1 MNTPEPLLDS
11 TSQDNPREP
20 MWRAMLTSPD
30 PYRRKKRFFLR
41 IPSSP
46 RCKLCAAPFGLP
58 GSLWMSRI
66 GHQRWAKNPKYC
78 AGCFGMIVASHGGA
92 EVECSLMFADVR
104 GSTTMAEGMR
114 PTEFNRLMGRFYDTA
129 RGILVS
135 HDAIVDKFVGDE
147 VIAIFLPSMAGASHA
162 QHAIEAAEALLRA
175 TGHEDAKGPWIP
187 VGAGVNTGI
196 AFVGSIGEGMDADMT
211 ALGDVVNTTARLA
224 SAAGAGEI
232 LVTDG
237 AMASAGMS
245 SDRLERRSLTLKG
258 KTEATDV
265 HVLKVAPG

>member
-1 MNTPEPLLDS
+1 
-11 TSQDNPREP
+11 
-20 MWRAMLTSPD
+20 
-30 PYRRKKRFFLR
+30 
-41 IPSSP
+41 
-46 RCKLCAAPFGLP
+46 
-58 GSLWMSRI
+58 
-66 GHQRWAKNPKYC
+66 
-78 AGCFGMIVASHGGA
+78 
-92 EVECSLMFADVR
+92 
-104 GSTTMAEGMR
+104 MA
-114 PTEFNRLMGRFYDTA
+114 
-129 RGILVS
+129 

-147 VIAIFLPSMAGASHA
+147 VIAIFLPSMAGPGHA

-175 TGHEDAKGPWIP
+175 TGHDDAKGPWVP
-187 VGAGVNTGI
+187 VGAGVNTGV

-224 SAAGAGEI
+224 SAAAAGEI

-245 SDRLERRSLTLKG
+245 SDRLERRSLALKG